1 MGSKKLNRWK
11 ELGQR
16 LLTVFLTAAIVL
28 SFFPVLPTPAYAAGT
43 ELKGLTDTTIGLSY
57 EGGNWEASG
66 TTLKGSATGTAGS
79 CSSDKAGESTLT
91 IVNNKSAAVP
101 LSFNYKLTANGGTAT
116 IGQTTLTD
124 GAGTFTQEIPA
135 GGSVQLSL
143 TTKAGQNTTSIE
155 ISDFIMVV
163 DKDVTAT
170 FQIAQNGSYTVA
182 GEAISAEKSITQS
195 AKVPF
200 AVAATPAAGYKFV
213 AWTNADTGAM
223 LSNKA
228 TDSLYLNDDA
238 TIAPTFVTED
248 TPVFSNNGKN
258 FTDFAK
264 AVQSAQ
270 AGSDK
275 TIVLVSDGTLKGDNT
290 LPAGITLLIPFN
302 EAHTLYTDTPE
313 TTDTAYAK
321 PSPYKTL
328 TLAAG
333 ASLHVQGTM
342 SLSAKYC
349 SDGISSNGG
358 GATTG
363 PCGAVKLASGSS
375 ITVDNGGKL
384 YAYGFISGLGTVT
397 VESGASV
404 REYMQ
409 IKDFRGGTASFGM
422 AGNDKRVFLFNQ
434 YFVQNVEVPLTIE
447 QGATESVYTGLYA
460 ASKTNATTIDLIGP
474 SGAMFNISSGSITKS
489 YDGSRD
495 RQCYTVNGDAELS
508 SLQLSVAGASVS
520 SKDYVLP
527 ITNNMSITV
536 ASGNTTVSQD
546 IALLAGTELTIDK
559 GAKATVAKGTNV
571 YVYDRDEWTSGNYAG
586 ASNKFLSVTYAPSK
600 HYNRADEDLVDAIV
614 DINGTLEAAGSVY
627 TTKGGADIKSSQG
640 TGVFTMTG
648 GAGTQTETYQ
658 ALQSDKKITYAAIP
672 ITSAKL
678 HNGAKYTGT
687 DDEYTQTAGAAA
699 GDEYHYSK
707 TTDKWTTEQ
716 EPVTV
721 TFDANQGTGTM
732 DNQAIEP
739 NTATALTANAFTREG
754 YDFTGWNTKADG
766 TGDAYDDGAEV
777 TLAEDVTLYAQ
788 WKAKTFTV
796 TWKDADGTTLETDAD
811 VPYGTTPTYDGTTPA
826 KAADV
831 QYTYTFKGWS
841 PEVAKVTGDAT
852 YTAVYDQAINQY
864 TVTWANADGTVIST
878 QKVAYGETPQ
888 YTGDTPTKPADP
900 QYTYTFKGWNPEVAE
915 VTGDVTYTAQ
925 FDKTT
930 NAYTVTWKNA
940 DGTTLETD
948 ANVPYGTKPSYD
960 GATPTKASDAQY
972 DYEFSG
978 WNPEV
983 SAVTGDVAYTAQ
995 YKATLRTYT
1004 VTWTNDDGTVL
1015 ATSQVDYGQKPEFTG
1030 SEPTKAADDQYTYTF
1045 KGWSPEVA
1053 TVTGD
1058 ATYTATYDKTVNQYT
1073 ITWLNED
1080 GTQLVTQQVAY
1091 GDTPAY
1097 AGATPTKDSDA
1108 QYTYAFKG
1116 WSPEVAP
1123 VTGDATYTAQ
1133 FEGTMRTFTV
1143 TWLAD
1148 DGETVLQKDEG
1159 VPYGTTPA
1167 FNGADPTKAPSTE
1180 YEYTFAG
1187 WSPEVSAISGDTN
1200 YVATFAAAPR
1210 TYHVTFDANGGEGT
1224 PEAQA
1229 VQYGVSTQLT
1239 KGELTREGYLFTGWN
1254 TAADG
1259 TGTAYGDQA
1268 ELTPQGDLTLYAQ
1281 WLKLG
1286 WFTDD
1291 SGATFFRKDDGTLAK
1306 GLYETTSEDGS
1317 HPATF
1322 AFDDETGEF
1331 QGSLTGAFET
1341 QGAYYWVE
1349 NGELSSVLGLQR
1361 LVKSD
1366 GEVNYYCVT
1375 EGGKVV
1381 TSADYPEGGD
1391 YWVSAE
1397 AANGLLPEWGYR
1409 FGEDGVI
1416 EHDADTSK
1424 NGTVAESDGSLYRYV
1439 DGIRVHVGMFE
1450 EGGHIYY
1457 AKSNGQLVVGQSYW
1471 CERTN
1476 GIKPAGSYTFDEQGR
1491 LVEPETHADGI
1502 VAEDGSLFYYKDGK
1516 RYYAGLIEIDG
1527 KYYYVRT
1534 SGELAHGQKYW
1545 ITKTNGLMVQG
1556 SYEFD
1561 ENGVLQVPETPKQG
1575 IYEEDGSLWYYEAGK
1590 RTHKGLFELDGSWY
1604 YARTSGELVHGRS
1617 YWITDT
1623 NGLMAQGSYTFADDG
1638 KMVDPRPVDA
1648 TKEGIVSEDG
1658 SLYYYENGVRVHKG
1672 LFQLDG
1678 AYYYARTS
1686 GELVHGRFYWITD
1699 TNGLMAQ
1706 GSYQFADDGKMVVK

>member
-16 LLTVFLTAAIVL
+16 LLTVILTVAMVL

-43 ELKGLTDTTIGLSY
+43 ELKGLNDTTVGLTY
-57 EGGNWEASG
+57 EGGTWEASG
-66 TTLKGSATGTAGS
+66 TTIKGSVTGTSGT
-79 CSSDKAGESTLT
+79 CSSSAGETTLT
-91 IVNNKSAAVP
+91 IVNNKSTAVP
-101 LSFNYKLTANGGTAT
+101 LSFTYNLKLNGGSAT
-116 IGQTTLTD
+116 IGSTTLSD
-124 GAGTFTQEIPA
+124 GTGTFTQEIPA
-135 GGSVQLSL
+135 GSSIQLSMK
-143 TTKAGQNTTSIE
+143 TQAGQNTTSIE
-155 ISDFIMVV
+155 ITGFVMVV

-275 TIVLVSDGTLKGDNT
+275 TIVLVSDGALKGENT
-290 LPAGITLLIPFN
+290 LPAGITLLIPFD
-302 EAHTLYTDTPE
+302 EAHTLYTDKPAS
-313 TTDTAYAK
+313 TDTSYTTPAAFR
-321 PSPYKTL
+321 TL
-328 TLAAG
+328 SLASG
-333 ASLHVQGTM
+333 ASLHIQGTM

-349 SDGISSNGG
+349 SNGGVGGGGG
-358 GATTG
+358 GAVSG
-363 PCGAVKLASGSS
+363 PYGAVNLASGSS
-375 ITVDNGGKL
+375 IVVEDGGSL
-384 YAYGFISGLGTVT
+384 YAYGFVSGTGAVT
-397 VESGASV
+397 AKSGAKV

-409 IKDFRGGTASFGM
+409 IKDFRGGSASSDMVGK
-422 AGNDKRVFLFNQ
+422 DEKVFLFNQ
-434 YFVQNVEVPLTIE
+434 YFIQNIEAPLTIE
-447 QGATESVYTGLYA
+447 QGATESVLTGLYA
-460 ASKTNATTIDLIGP
+460 MRMTTSTTVDLIGT
-474 SGAMFNISSGSITKS
+474 SGAMFNIKSGSITKS

-495 RQCYTVNGDAELS
+495 RQCYTVNGEAELS
-508 SLQLSVAGASVS
+508 SLQLRVSGMSVS

-527 ITNNMSITV
+527 LTNNMSITV
-536 ASGNTTVSQD
+536 SSGNTTISQD
-546 IALLAGTELTIDK
+546 VALLAGTELTIDN
-559 GAKATVAKGTNV
+559 GAKVTVAKGNNV
-571 YVYDRDEWTSGNYAG
+571 YVYDQDEWTAANYSNAG
-586 ASNKFLSVTYAPSK
+586 KYASVSYAPSK
-600 HYNRADEDLVDAIV
+600 QYNRSESDLADAIV
-614 DINGTLEAAGSVY
+614 DVNGTLEAAGSVY

-640 TGVFTMTG
+640 TGIFTMTG
-648 GAGTQTETYQ
+648 GAGTQDKTYQ
-658 ALQSDKKITYAAIP
+658 VTQSGTSITYANIP

-678 HNGAKYTGT
+678 HNGAKYADTA
-687 DDEYTQTAGAAA
+687 DEYTLTEGAAA
-699 GDEYHYSK
+699 GTQYHFSTK
-707 TTDKWTTEQ
+707 SQKWTTEQ

-721 TFDANQGTGTM
+721 TFDANEGTGTM
-732 DNQAIEP
+732 DDQAVEP
-739 NTATALTANAFTREG
+739 DTATALTANAFTREG

-766 TGDAYDDGAEV
+766 TGDSYADAAEV
-777 TLAEDVTLYAQ
+777 TLTQDVTLYAQ
-788 WKAKTFTV
+788 WKAKTFTI
-796 TWKDADGTTLETDAD
+796 TWKDADGTTLETDTD
-811 VPYGTTPTYDGTTPA
+811 VPYDTTPSYDGTTPV
-826 KAADV
+826 KAADA

-852 YTAVYDQAINQY
+852 YTAVYDQTVNQY

-878 QKVAYGETPQ
+878 QKVAYGETPK
-888 YTGDTPTKPADP
+888 YEGATPTKPADS
-900 QYTYTFKGWNPEVAE
+900 QYTYTFKGWNPEVTK

-948 ANVPYGTKPSYD
+948 ANVPYGTTPSYD
-960 GATPTKASDAQY
+960 GATPTKVSDAQY
-972 DYEFSG
+972 NYEFSG

-983 SAVTGDVAYTAQ
+983 SKVTGDVAYTAQ

-1004 VTWTNDDGTVL
+1004 ITWTNDDGTVL
-1015 ATSQVDYGQKPEFTG
+1015 ATSQVNYGEKPEFTG
-1030 SEPTKAADDQYTYTF
+1030 STPTKAADAQYTYTF
-1045 KGWSPEVA
+1045 KGWDPEVVS
-1053 TVTGD
+1053 VTGD
-1058 ATYTATYDKTVNQYT
+1058 ATYKATYDKKVNEYT
-1073 ITWLNED
+1073 ITWVNED
-1080 GTQLVTQQVAY
+1080 GTELATQQVAY
-1091 GDTPAY
+1091 GETPAY
-1097 AGATPTKDSDA
+1097 TGDTPTKDSDA
-1108 QYTYAFKG
+1108 QYAYTFKG
-1116 WSPEVAP
+1116 WTPEVAP

-1133 FEGTMRTFTV
+1133 FEGTVRTYTV
-1143 TWLAD
+1143 TWQAD
-1148 DGETVLQKDEG
+1148 DGETVLQKDEN
-1159 VPYGTTPA
+1159 VPYGTTPT
-1167 FNGADPTKAPSTE
+1167 FNGANPTKDPTKE

-1200 YVATFAAAPR
+1200 YVATFTAAPR

-1286 WFTDD
+1286 WFTDNN
-1291 SGATFFRKDDGTLAK
+1291 GATSFRKNDGTLAK
-1306 GLYETTSEDGS
+1306 GFYETTSQDGS
-1317 HPATF
+1317 HVGTF

-1672 LFQLDG
+1672 LFQQDG